1 METNGIR
8 EGTVCDTET
17 GLILNF
23 SQPQLQVK
31 RVSFIETQ
39 KLWPMVTALSFHV
52 TYNENVV

>member
-1 METNGIR
+1 MESQYLYQ
-8 EGTVCDTET
+8 TET

-39 KLWPMVTALSFHV
+39 KL
-52 TYNENVV
+52 